1 MGPRG
6 IRPKQVS
13 LPTIAAKS
21 VAVEVAVA
29 IASVVAAAIVP
40 SVIFIAAIR
49 IGSSIV
55 GTVVIGSSVILAAV
69 VRVRVIGA
77 GKFVI
82 TRGCADEKPPYQ
94 KNGGGRFLRGPRIR
108 IFRGK
113 SRPPGRGAGGEG
125 RARTR

>member
-1 MGPRG
+1 M
-6 IRPKQVS
+6 S

-77 GKFVI
+77 GISVI
-82 TRGCADEKPPYQ
+82 PRACADEDPVHEIA
-94 KNGGGRFLRGPRIR
+94 GAVVSVGRTGIR
-108 IFRGK
+108 IFRVIAV
-113 SRPPGRGAGGEG
+113 RAGWRSGDI
-125 RARTR
+125 ARTESDADAKSDFRL